1 MKIRKTIK
9 EKIKETK
16 QGEIKEMKIDTLDIE
31 LDILLS
37 WLSGITVSAIKR
49 NLVGAGVLYSTI
61 YACL

>member
-1 MKIRKTIK
+1 MKIRKTTK

-37 WLSGITVSAIKR
+37 
-49 NLVGAGVLYSTI
+49 
-61 YACL
+61 